1 MKKILFLIFLAI
13 ISLFIIS
20 CKNNTSEPLLLFSID
35 DFFPNKNLTL
45 YKYNVQVS
53 DSTGFIFG
61 GLHIINYKTETVLE
75 GTTYQVEQDTFQL
88 DRSILIKKY
97 YFRKSDSGVFYF
109 ADTSGF
115 ALMIPDSL
123 KQYLKMDKEFRLLFT
138 PLSINQSW
146 PVYKLSFN
154 YGGFAINVVDF
165 YASVILADTLNLEL
179 NSVIQKKPSL
189 KIEFSLIVQLSPK
202 GSAVR
207 YEAFA
212 WAVKD
217 IGFVKW
223 DGDSEVFNFLLNEN
237 IFPTETNVKMDLMQ
251 YNIP

>member
-75 GTTYQVEQDTFQL
+75 GTTYQVEQDTFHL

-138 PLSINQSW
+138 PLSINQS
-146 PVYKLSFN
+146 
-154 YGGFAINVVDF
+154 
-165 YASVILADTLNLEL
+165 
-179 NSVIQKKPSL
+179 
-189 KIEFSLIVQLSPK
+189 
-202 GSAVR
+202 
-207 YEAFA
+207 
-212 WAVKD
+212 
-217 IGFVKW
+217 
-223 DGDSEVFNFLLNEN
+223 
-237 IFPTETNVKMDLMQ
+237 
-251 YNIP
+251 